1 MCTLCRVGV
10 WLWFLVARER
20 RHSRKQHHCFGMAQR
35 EASFILFYCN
45 FDIWRRKTERCEK
58 YLISGSIWVV
68 RKGLTAQNRRK
79 KFDMNAKRIIWA
91 PEHTWEMRKLYNSNN
106 LHQICAPHEIDW
118 LNSVRRYWS
127 MQSFRLYHVCVSLC
141 VAWTPFLIDVQ
152 LICQNGGFRRN
163 IGVFVG
169 KIESSNTWTLSMDVL

>member
-1 MCTLCRVGV
+1 MCTSCRVGV
-10 WLWFLVARER
+10 CLWFLVARER

-35 EASFILFYCN
+35 EASFIIFYCN

-106 LHQICAPHEIDW
+106 LHQICPPHEIDC
-118 LNSVRRYWS
+118 LNSARRYWS
-127 MQSFRLYHVCVSLC
+127 MQSFRLHQCTMCVYLC
-141 VAWTPFLIDVQ
+141 AWRGHLFWSMCSWSAKMGDL
-152 LICQNGGFRRN
+152 GG
-163 IGVFVG
+163 I
-169 KIESSNTWTLSMDVL
+169 